1 MPSAIPLPLPMKAFG
16 FQLRLKAFAV
26 HLAGSVLLAL
36 GAVALVY
43 GLWYPAP
50 LGRAVG
56 VSGVFLLMLGVDV
69 VLGPLLTFAVYQ
81 KGKRSLPFDLA
92 VIVLI
97 QLAALGYGL
106 HVIAQGRPA
115 WLVFNADRFDV
126 ARAND
131 LDIRYVQD
139 ALPPYR
145 QAPWTGPRWVAS
157 VNPDDADKRNQ
168 LVLESALGG
177 ADLPERIDLY
187 RPLEG
192 EAEHLRQHA
201 RALPELAQFNAP
213 ERVRAM
219 AQRWPQADAWLPLMS
234 REQPMVVLL
243 NLDQAN
249 PVAVVDLKPWP

>member
-1 MPSAIPLPLPMKAFG
+1 MKAFG
-16 FQLRLKAFAV
+16 LQLRLKAFVV
-26 HLAGSVLLAL
+26 HLVGSVLLAL
-36 GAVALVY
+36 VAAALVY
-43 GLWYPAP
+43 GMWYPAP
-50 LGRAVG
+50 LDRAVG

-92 VIVLI
+92 VIVVI

-106 HVIAQGRPA
+106 HAIAQGRPA

-131 LDIRYVQD
+131 LDTRYAHE

-145 QAPWTGPRWVAS
+145 QVPWTGPRWVAS

-168 LVLESALGG
+168 LVLESASGG

-192 EAEHLRQHA
+192 QGEHLRQRA
-201 RALPELAQFNAP
+201 RPLSELTQFNTP
-213 ERVRAM
+213 ERVHVM
-219 AQRWPQADAWLPLMS
+219 TQRWPQADAWLPLMS

-243 NLDQAN
+243 DLEQAS
-249 PVAVVDLKPWP
+249 PVAVVDLSPWP